1 MTKMAT
7 IVRDLMILDGL
18 ILKSVTS
25 GSSRTQ
31 KQHTVSAKRVLV
43 LSSQGPEGCL
53 LPFELRSETLEVKE
67 WNLFSHRLCV
77 QLLRDYL
84 KGSDG
89 NSLVQAVFVGRRCW
103 RAG

>member
-1 MTKMAT
+1 MAT

-18 ILKSVTS
+18 ILKSVIS

-43 LSSQGPEGCL
+43 LSSQGPEGCI

-67 WNLFSHRLCV
+67 WNVFSQIVCSVTKGLFER
-77 QLLRDYL
+77 Q
-84 KGSDG
+84 
-89 NSLVQAVFVGRRCW
+89 
-103 RAG
+103 